1 MKRRFLPHRL
11 SWLVFTVWLL
21 FLRTITFAQQQAPS
35 GLPGSTTPVAPLP
48 SQGVS
53 TSLGTAAGAEHRRFL
68 ELRAFSNLSRITGE
82 ARNRSFL
89 TDGNNNAVDLS
100 YLENFALG
108 VRRIEVVSVLR
119 YTDNLRVDPERNS
132 VQRAYLRIN
141 SPKGEYNFG
150 DYLVNY
156 SRLTYNQ
163 NLKGFHFIR
172 NASWGRGFRLL
183 GNAGTFTDRY
193 GSLFKGW
200 REDVA
205 AKGGMIEAG
214 DLPGKPFTRVVSGLR
229 AEQTVG
235 TDKIIAV
242 NWAYGNDIVRSI
254 PIDPLTGQEPF
265 RPVANNVVSLDARM
279 LFARVW
285 SLDGEIAYSLTNP
298 DTRCVVGK
306 CNNYRLPDYSIRS
319 GPLSIKDYGLRFDN
333 TIRTGPWNIN
343 LYFTRLMPSFYAVN
357 ARQVSDL
364 QDVMAR
370 VGVELSSQVSLQGT
384 YRRTNDDL
392 RGQKPATDSQRVFQ
406 MPEGRISFRNLPGL
420 GGTLIDIGYRQREQ
434 KQGLLADRVTRT
446 PFVEVGIP
454 MSSSVLTLSYEHRA
468 NVDHLVPSRQTSTN
482 DATVAF
488 RSIFDLGRW
497 SFTPLVRYEHNREIF
512 DSVTTGNNTRT
523 IQASLFADAPK
534 YFRFE
539 AMFRQ
544 MGATL
549 FQVAPL
555 RDPQTGLPA
564 CNSYSAATCPSGFR
578 RPALRVAVTYKFM
591 NDENRFLTLSF
602 ERNNNLF
609 AVFGQDFLENVMQ
622 ATLVWR
628 FRSP

>member
-11 SWLVFTVWLL
+11 SRLVFTVWLL
-21 FLRTITFAQQQAPS
+21 FLRSITFAQQQAPS
-35 GLPGSTTPVAPLP
+35 GLPGSTAPVAPLP
-48 SQGVS
+48 SQGAGA
-53 TSLGTAAGAEHRRFL
+53 TLGTAAGAEHQRFL
-68 ELRAFSNLSRITGE
+68 EFRAFSNLSRITGE

-89 TDGNNNAVDLS
+89 TDGNNNAIDLS

-108 VRRIEVVSVLR
+108 VRRMEVVSVLR
-119 YTDNLRVDPERNS
+119 YTDNRRVDPERNS

-150 DYLVNY
+150 DYLVSY
-156 SRLTYNQ
+156 TRLTYNQ

-172 NASWGRGFRLL
+172 SASWGRGFRLL

-205 AKGGMIEAG
+205 AKEGRIEAG

-254 PIDPLTGQEPF
+254 PIDPQTGRESL

-285 SLDGEIAYSLTNP
+285 TLEGEIAYSQTNQ
-298 DTRCVVGK
+298 DTRCNPFCPTTAGQT
-306 CNNYRLPDYSIRS
+306 PQIESIR
-319 GPLSIKDYGLRFDN
+319 KDYGLRFDN
-333 TIRTGPWNIN
+333 SIRTGPWNIN
-343 LYFTRLMPSFYAVN
+343 LYYTRLMPSFTAVN
-357 ARQVSDL
+357 ARQVADL
-364 QDVMAR
+364 QDAMAR
-370 VGVELSSQVSLQGT
+370 VGVELSSQVSLQGI
-384 YRRTNDDL
+384 YRWTNNDL
-392 RGQKPATDSQRVFQ
+392 RKQRPDSDPETVFQ
-406 MPEGRISFRNLPGL
+406 MPEGRISFHDLPGL
-420 GGTLIDIGYRQREQ
+420 GGTLIDIGYRQRSQEQ
-434 KQGLLADRVTRT
+434 YRKSDRVTRT
-446 PFVEVGIP
+446 PFAEVGIP

-468 NVDHLVPSRQTSTN
+468 NVDHLNPSNQTSTN
-482 DATVAF
+482 DAAVAF

-497 SFTPLVRYEHNREIF
+497 SLTPLVRYQHNREIF
-512 DSVTTGNNTRT
+512 DRVTTGNNART
-523 IQASLFADAPK
+523 IQATLFADAPK

-539 AMFRQ
+539 ALFRQ

-549 FQVAPL
+549 FRETL
-555 RDPQTGLPA
+555 DPITSQTVIG
-564 CNSYSAATCPSGFR
+564 PSGFR

-602 ERNNNLF
+602 ERNNNRF
-609 AVFGQDFLENVMQ
+609 AVSGQDFLERVMQ

>member
-11 SWLVFTVWLL
+11 AWLVFTVWLL
-21 FLRTITFAQQQAPS
+21 FLGTLTFAQQQAPS
-35 GLPGSTTPVAPLP
+35 GLPGSTTPVAPQP
-48 SQGVS
+48 SQGDR
-53 TSLGTAAGAEHRRFL
+53 TTLGTAAGAEHQRFL
-68 ELRAFSNLSRITGE
+68 EFRAFSNLSRITGE
-82 ARNRSFL
+82 ARNRSCL
-89 TDGNNNAVDLS
+89 TDGNNNAIDLS

-108 VRRIEVVSVLR
+108 VRRVEAVSVLR
-119 YTDNLRVDPERNS
+119 YTDDRRVDPERNS

-172 NASWGRGFRLL
+172 TASWGRGFRLL

-193 GSLFKGW
+193 GSLFRGW

-205 AKGGMIEAG
+205 AKEGRFPDEA

-235 TDKIIAV
+235 TNKTIAL

-254 PIDPLTGQEPF
+254 PIDPLTGREPF
-265 RPVANNVVSLDARM
+265 IPVANNVVSLDARM
-279 LFARVW
+279 LFGRVW
-285 SLDGEIAYSLTNP
+285 TLDGEIAYSKTNR
-298 DTRCVVGK
+298 DTRCNPFCPTTAGQTP
-306 CNNYRLPDYSIRS
+306 LMESIR
-319 GPLSIKDYGLRFDN
+319 KDYGLRFDN
-333 TIRTGPWNIN
+333 SIRTGPWNIN
-343 LYFTRLMPSFYAVN
+343 LYYTRLMPSFYAVN

-364 QDVMAR
+364 QDAMAR
-370 VGVELSSQVSLQGT
+370 VGVELSSQVSLLGL

-392 RGQKPATDSQRVFQ
+392 RGQKPNPETVFQ
-406 MPEGRISFRNLPGL
+406 MSEGRFSFHDLPGL
-420 GGTLIDIGYRQREQ
+420 GSTLIDIGYRQREQ
-434 KQGLLADRVTRT
+434 KQYLLADRVTRT

-468 NVDHLVPSRQTSTN
+468 NVDHLKPSNQTSTN
-482 DATVAF
+482 DAAVAF

-497 SFTPLVRYEHNREIF
+497 SITPLVRYEHNREIF
-512 DSVTTGNNTRT
+512 DRVTTGNNART
-523 IQASLFADAPK
+523 IQASIFADAPK

-549 FQVAPL
+549 FREMPL
-555 RDPQTGLPA
+555 LDPTFGCDGLPGFA
-564 CNSYSAATCPSGFR
+564 VTCPSGFR
-578 RPALRVAVTYKFM
+578 RPAFRAAVIYKFM

-602 ERNNNLF
+602 ERNNNRF
-609 AVFGQDFLENVMQ
+609 FVSGQDFQERVMQ